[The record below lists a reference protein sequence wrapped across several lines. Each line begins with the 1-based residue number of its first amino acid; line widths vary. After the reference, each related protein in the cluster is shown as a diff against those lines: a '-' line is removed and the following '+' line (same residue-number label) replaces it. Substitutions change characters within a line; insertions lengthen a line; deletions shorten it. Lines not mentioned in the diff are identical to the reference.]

1 MATIVETGSIIA
13 NANSYISDANFASY
27 ASDRGISVTGT
38 AATLLLNAALYV
50 ETLPFLG
57 DKKTREQSMQWP
69 RYDVMLDGFLTPS
82 DVIPQ
87 ILKDLQCEVA
97 LAIDAGNDPLAQV
110 SRAVK
115 KEKVDVIE
123 VEYADNSAPFTYNR
137 KIKALEKK
145 LINSAFTVSR
155 G

>member
-13 NANSYISDANFASY
+13 NANSYISDADFASY
-27 ASDRGISVTGT
+27 ASDRGISVAGT